1 MRGPR
6 HITIEAWVLGVFI
19 SGLVVMLILL
29 TLSWYNS
36 VIYERA
42 EDQAVRFNENLI
54 VMGDLVLSLEQAES
68 CQQEYLLLADEA
80 TRQDCGKILSDVQE
94 KYLHLERLM
103 GSDQEN
109 MDLSHRIRD
118 LKDRKVLALTVMI
131 ELTKAGNRQASLT
144 LLQARAG
151 EMEMEQL
158 RSALHNMRVT
168 RRQEL
173 TELLSD
179 SQKRA
184 SGSIALAIVLTLS
197 AIAGLLTAYVVIN
210 RSLSARRRLTQ
221 VLAQDKSRDALT
233 GLPNRSMFMDWGEQA
248 LTEARRIGASMAVLY
263 LDLDLLSE
271 VNKQLGTKGGDAA
284 LIEAGHRFRDAIRQ
298 TDMIARL
305 CEDEFAILLSGT
317 SSVSNV
323 ATLARRL
330 IDVMSRPLL
339 PELHELHIGVSIGI
353 AVFPEDG
360 HEIKDLLENAHKA
373 MLAAKS
379 QGKNRYRF
387 YYDDANQLV
396 SRQETL
402 SQDLFNAVANKEL
415 YLLYQPKVDLDTGF
429 MVGAEALLRWK
440 HPFFGEVG
448 PQEFIPIAEAN
459 GAILTIGAWVLRTIC
474 LQMVKWK
481 RDQGFVRRISVN
493 VSSRQLLESRLSSAL
508 EEFLAESQVPADMI
522 EVELVER
529 MLVEPAAAAEI
540 DRLKSLGIRISIDDF
555 GTGYSSLSYFRRFSI
570 DMIKIDKSFVDGLP
584 GDSSNATLTQTI
596 IGMAQGMG
604 IEVIAEGVETVEQAD
619 FLRLHGCRLV
629 QGYLFARAMPPDDL
643 VEWDASRQALG
654 GDGEGI

>member
-158 RSALHNMRVT
+158 RSALHHMRVT

-271 VNKQLGTKGGDAA
+271 VNKQLGTKGG
-284 LIEAGHRFRDAIRQ
+284 GCR
-298 TDMIARL
+298 
-305 CEDEFAILLSGT
+305 S
-317 SSVSNV
+317 
-323 ATLARRL
+323 
-330 IDVMSRPLL
+330 
-339 PELHELHIGVSIGI
+339 
-353 AVFPEDG
+353 
-360 HEIKDLLENAHKA
+360 
-373 MLAAKS
+373 
-379 QGKNRYRF
+379 
-387 YYDDANQLV
+387 
-396 SRQETL
+396 
-402 SQDLFNAVANKEL
+402 
-415 YLLYQPKVDLDTGF
+415 
-429 MVGAEALLRWK
+429 
-440 HPFFGEVG
+440 
-448 PQEFIPIAEAN
+448 
-459 GAILTIGAWVLRTIC
+459 
-474 LQMVKWK
+474 
-481 RDQGFVRRISVN
+481 
-493 VSSRQLLESRLSSAL
+493 
-508 EEFLAESQVPADMI
+508 
-522 EVELVER
+522 
-529 MLVEPAAAAEI
+529 
-540 DRLKSLGIRISIDDF
+540 DRGW
-555 GTGYSSLSYFRRFSI
+555 SSL
-570 DMIKIDKSFVDGLP
+570 P
-584 GDSSNATLTQTI
+584 
-596 IGMAQGMG
+596 
-604 IEVIAEGVETVEQAD
+604 
-619 FLRLHGCRLV
+619 
-629 QGYLFARAMPPDDL
+629 
-643 VEWDASRQALG
+643 
-654 GDGEGI
+654 